1 MTKDTTKLPYVAKDM
16 ILYQST
22 RLCSAVQVQN
32 FDGETSLTGHL
43 EDRMGDG
50 RITWGWKVDGTGSH
64 DSAQWQASFVSS
76 VLKLWVLLP

>member
-50 RITWGWKVDGTGSH
+50 RIT
-64 DSAQWQASFVSS
+64 
-76 VLKLWVLLP
+76 